1 MLKIILH
8 ALRTGIVTGRYPQQ
22 AEAAPGFRGRP
33 RIDFER
39 CTACDQCA
47 MACPTQA
54 ISLVEDAKSRT
65 VRLSLASCI
74 FCGLCEPACPQGAIR
89 ITEEFDLAAL
99 GKTRLQVSGA
109 FVRQPDGSYRL
120 NTVQA
125 LAQDEAELATLVKNL
140 AERSHGLF
148 RRSLHLRE
156 VDAGSCNG
164 CELEISAL
172 QNPRYDLE
180 RLGIH
185 LVASP
190 RHADGL
196 LVTGP
201 VTRNMKE
208 ALQKTYDALPEP
220 KLVIAVGACACH
232 GGMFG
237 RSYATL
243 GGVDQLLPVDVYIPG
258 CPPRP
263 QALLH
268 GILMAM
274 GRAQERLR

>member
-1 MLKIILH
+1 MLKILLH
-8 ALRTGIVTGRYPQQ
+8 ALRTGLVTGRYPQQ
-22 AEAAPGFRGRP
+22 TEPAPGFRGRP

-47 MACPTQA
+47 LACPTQA
-54 ISLVEDAKSRT
+54 ISLVEDAGSRT

-89 ITEEFDLAAL
+89 ITEEFELAAL
-99 GKTRLQVSGA
+99 GKTRLQVSGVFA
-109 FVRQPDGSYRL
+109 RQPDGSYRL
-120 NTVQA
+120 HAVHDP
-125 LAQDEAELATLVKNL
+125 AQDEAELAALVKSL
-140 AERSHGLF
+140 AERSHRLF

-180 RLGIH
+180 RLGIQ

-220 KLVIAVGACACH
+220 KLVVAVGACACG

-274 GRAQERLR
+274 GRAEERLR